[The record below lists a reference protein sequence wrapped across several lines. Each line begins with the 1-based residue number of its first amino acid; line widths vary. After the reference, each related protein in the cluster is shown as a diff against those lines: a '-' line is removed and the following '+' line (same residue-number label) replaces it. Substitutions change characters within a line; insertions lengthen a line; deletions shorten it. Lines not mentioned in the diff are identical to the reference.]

1 MTEWLNVKTS
11 KNSYTPKL
19 DKGIK
24 VKISQAKR
32 RYKNCEFSLSA
43 EAKQAQL
50 GEYAEV
56 LINPQAKKIKIKAG
70 NKETGYKLRPST
82 PHLRFRL
89 PEVLNGE
96 IGDVSN
102 QSITVEKDSIIFDW
116 PFKDAQNITKL
127 QPDEEKT
134 IVQAAARTVTPQ
146 TQIKALKSDSAQQKK
161 TVTQEQVIEILRN
174 TSHAMTASEIADR
187 LNLTNSDNRL
197 DVNKR
202 LHRLH
207 SSKKV
212 LVIKNQWARN
222 SYKINPDYEKA
233 TRKPAQTQGIYAPEP
248 SKKEDKN
255 QVILELIKNSG
266 HAVSLDELTAKS
278 PYNYGTCYNA
288 INKLIQQRK
297 IMMTNRKPVMVKVA

>member
-1 MTEWLNVKTS
+1 MIIDLYKRSNNNNGSPSAGVALRIVIG
-11 KNSYTPKL
+11 KNN
-19 DKGIK
+19 KG
-24 VKISQAKR
+24 QQ
-32 RYKNCEFSLSA
+32 CQLTLSE
-43 EAKQAQL
+43 EAKSVLTKTHAAVL
-50 GEYAEV
+50 FDTDTNIMTIKPAEKG
-56 LINPQAKKIKIKAG
+56 Q
-70 NKETGYKLRPST
+70 GYKLQKTAPQA
-82 PHLRFRL
+82 RFTL
-89 PEVLNGE
+89 PKILHAE
-96 IGDVSN
+96 IGQTAN
-102 QSITVEKDSIIFDW
+102 AAIEIQKDSITFDW

-127 QPDEEKT
+127 QSDKEKT
-134 IVQAAARTVTPQ
+134 IEQAAARAVTPQ
-146 TQIKALKSDSAQQKK
+146 TQTQALKSDSTQQKK

-187 LNLTNSDNRL
+187 LNLTNSDNRM

-222 SYKINPDYEKA
+222 TYKINPDYEKA

-255 QVILELIKNSG
+255 QVILELIKNTG

-278 PYNYGTCYNA
+278 PYNYGTCHNA